1 MNPRRIAILTIAL
14 LALLPAAPAAAKSV
28 PVRSARVCGLT
39 DCVPLPAG
47 MVAQMLGRFEGGS
60 AGNPGM
66 RLGPFYRLHIRP
78 QSGQAF
84 LFYVPVSHILVVNG
98 QTVRVGPRRAA
109 LLAAAL
115 REVQPIPP
123 RIVRVTVGTHRA
135 AHPLAY
141 TPLIYGRPV
150 YPPASVWKH
159 RDVLIGIDLA
169 GETPW
174 TYWGSA
180 EYIPA
185 LRLLHVPDGVWVRA
199 SAAQAAMIA
208 SDLHPGGSGPRS
220 GGTSAATVAAV
231 IAIAVAIAAALAV
244 ALRRRPWRRARV
256 A

>member
-185 LRLLHVPDGVWVRA
+185 LRLLHVPERRDGGGRDRA
-199 SAAQAAMIA
+199 RGCDRRGAGRR
-208 SDLHPGGSGPRS
+208 P
-220 GGTSAATVAAV
+220 
-231 IAIAVAIAAALAV
+231 AAASLAAGPGCLAGAGGDARGPV
-244 ALRRRPWRRARV
+244 SPRAT
-256 A
+256 